1 MINNYTESYTQVME
15 NRDIAI
21 VSNTYDS
28 LFSVDSLNL
37 KGVKDVIPQLEFKGW
52 YKKDLDNSTVTIL
65 GRKKGDIQFNNAG
78 EENALVNFTGAKC
91 IISKRVSTE
100 LNIKENDIINIVINN
115 EKIPF
120 TVQDIYLNEG
130 IFFGDTDEAFNVIV
144 PYEYLSSKFNIDSKY
159 NKIISGKTAST
170 VEQSINEFN
179 DVNTQVKAET
189 SFANHEGML
198 NAIKEGRTICFALL
212 TIVILLSAVIISSSF
227 KLIIVERMPVI
238 GTFFSQG
245 ATKKNIIFVLLTESS
260 LFGILGG
267 VLAFLIGVGA
277 IYAAS
282 YFLSQHK
289 DYGVVANPQIPAYY
303 FALTVI
309 FGVLLSVLSSILP
322 IIQIRKLS
330 VKDVILGASNTNMRI
345 GSKKLLAGLMF
356 IILGIIVRFINIDGM
371 ISLSSILLILGIAFA
386 FPKLI
391 DIVVTFIY
399 QYLKDKTPIVAL
411 ALNNIRTSKELL
423 NNITLILIASLSV
436 ISINSVG
443 DGVKAAMT
451 DGFNRNNF
459 QIQITIPSNTV
470 NIADTII
477 SQKLNSSEIVQSSLQ
492 KLKVFTGQQDGVAFQ
507 IAGVDS
513 KKYLSYDGYVDW
525 DVSDNKRIYNE
536 FKDSKEPKIII
547 SKSLAKAIKV
557 QEGEKLKL
565 NINNIEKDIEIAGTV
580 DMKMLYGGYVV
591 LIDNE
596 VLEKEFNYIGTNNIV
611 LQTIGEED
619 TVRNQL
625 RNLLQD
631 YNVKVITFKELERAN
646 LAENEKTIAGFGVFS
661 LIAVIVA
668 SFGVLN
674 NTRISYL
681 NSKRNIA
688 LLHAI
693 GLNRIQKNK
702 LLIYQSI
709 FVMFWV
715 IILLIPCSW
724 AMVTMTKDL
733 LGLLGLLYDI
743 KLNIIYIPIISVVL
757 FILIILATIPVIL
770 NGKKFSII
778 NEMKYE

>member
-1 MINNYTESYTQVME
+1 M
-15 NRDIAI
+15 
-21 VSNTYDS
+21 
-28 LFSVDSLNL
+28 
-37 KGVKDVIPQLEFKGW
+37 
-52 YKKDLDNSTVTIL
+52 
-65 GRKKGDIQFNNAG
+65 
-78 EENALVNFTGAKC
+78 
-91 IISKRVSTE
+91 
-100 LNIKENDIINIVINN
+100 
-115 EKIPF
+115 
-120 TVQDIYLNEG
+120 
-130 IFFGDTDEAFNVIV
+130 
-144 PYEYLSSKFNIDSKY
+144 
-159 NKIISGKTAST
+159 
-170 VEQSINEFN
+170 EQSINEFN